1 MATKKIIYFLAGMA
15 PTAAETADI
24 ADLNA
29 LAAPAYEVLVRNAA
43 EAGAAT
49 HPEEASDLVA
59 GTIPTAY
66 QDHLAYGDVNA
77 TDKPVL
83 LYIAPG
89 TAAIS
94 GAGTL
99 QLRTIAVKGL
109 YNALVGSDVTAS
121 AAGTTYASSVV
132 GKATVSE
139 EGVVTGVEAG
149 TTVITATHTYASGK
163 TVTAT
168 RTITVS

>member
-1 MATKKIIYFLAGMA
+1 MATKKIGYFLAGFK
-15 PTAAETADI
+15 PTEAEAT
-24 ADLNA
+24 DLA
-29 LAAPAYEVLVRNAA
+29 ELAAMCEPAYSLQVRNAA
-43 EAGAAT
+43 IT
-49 HPEEASDLVA
+49 HTEETYDFVA

-66 QDHLAYGDVNA
+66 EDQEAFGDVSA
-77 TDKPVL
+77 ARPEL
-83 LYIAPG
+83 LYILPG

-94 GAGTL
+94 GTDTL
-99 QLRTIAVKGL
+99 QLRVVSVTGPL
-109 YNALVGSDVTAS
+109 YALVGEDVTAS
-121 AAGTTYASSVV
+121 TAGTTYASSVV

>member
-1 MATKKIIYFLAGMA
+1 MATKKILYFQAGYA
-15 PTAAETADI
+15 PTAAELTDI
-24 ADLNA
+24 AELNA
-29 LAAPAYEVLVRNAA
+29 MAVPAYDVQVRNAA
-43 EAGAAT
+43 IV
-49 HPEEASDLVA
+49 HPEEPSDLVA

-66 QDHLAYGDVNA
+66 EDHLAFGDVNA
-77 TDKPVL
+77 AKPVL

-89 TAAIS
+89 VAAIS
-94 GAGTL
+94 GTGTL
-99 QLRTIAVKGL
+99 QLRTVAVTGL
-109 YNALVGSDVTAS
+109 LNALVGSDVTGS

-132 GKATVSE
+132 GKATVSA
-139 EGVVTGVEAG
+139 EGLVTGVSAG

>member
-1 MATKKIIYFLAGMA
+1 MATKKIIYFLAGYA

-29 LAAPAYEVLVRNAA
+29 MASPAYEVVVRNAA
-43 EAGAAT
+43 IT
-49 HPEEASDLVA
+49 HNEEASDLVA

-66 QDHLAYGDVNA
+66 EDHTNYGDVDFTN
-77 TDKPVL
+77 KPSL
-83 LYIAPG
+83 LYIVPG

-94 GAGTL
+94 GTNTL
-99 QLRTIAVKGL
+99 QLRVVAVKGPI
-109 YNALVGSDVTAS
+109 NALVGSDVTA
-121 AAGTTYASSVV
+121 AASGTTYASSAT
-132 GKATVSE
+132 GKATVSA
-139 EGVVTGVEAG
+139 EGLVTGVSAG

>member
-1 MATKKIIYFLAGMA
+1 MATKKILYFQADAA
-15 PTAAETADI
+15 PTVAELADI

-29 LAAPAYEVLVRNAA
+29 MALPAYDVQVRNAA
-43 EAGAAT
+43 IT
-49 HPEEASDLVA
+49 HHEEASDLVA

-66 QDHLAYGDVNA
+66 EDHVNFGDVNFA
-77 TDKPVL
+77 AKPSL
-83 LYIAPG
+83 LFIAPG

-94 GAGTL
+94 GTNTL
-99 QLRTIAVKGL
+99 QLRVVAVTGPL
-109 YNALVGSDVTAS
+109 NALVGSDVTAA

-132 GKATVSE
+132 GKATVSA
-139 EGVVTGVEAG
+139 EGLVTGVSAG
-149 TTVITATHTYASGK
+149 STVITATYTYASGK

>member
-1 MATKKIIYFLAGMA
+1 MATKKILYFQAGCA
-15 PTAAETADI
+15 PTVAEAADI

-29 LAAPAYEVLVRNAA
+29 MALPAYEVLVRNAA
-43 EAGAAT
+43 IT
-49 HPEEASDLVA
+49 HNEEASDLVA

-66 QDHLAYGDVNA
+66 EDHVAFGDVDFTN
-77 TDKPVL
+77 KPSL

-89 TAAIS
+89 TAAI
-94 GAGTL
+94 AGTATL
-99 QLRTIAVKGL
+99 QLRVVAVKGPL
-109 YNALVGSDVTAS
+109 NALVGSDVTAA

-132 GKATVSE
+132 EKATVSA
-139 EGVVTGVEAG
+139 EGLVTGVSAG